1 MERGARLSGSRF
13 GYIVGD
19 TARLALALYRWAL
32 DRAVAAGFSPVI
44 PPVLV
49 REEAMYGTGFFPAE
63 RFEIYEI
70 ADEGLYLT
78 GTSEVALAG
87 LHMGE
92 ILERDQLP
100 LRYTAFSTNFRREA
114 GAAGRDTRGMF
125 RVHQFNKVEL
135 FAYVLP
141 EESWDE
147 HERLLAIEESL
158 AQELG
163 LPYRVVNIEA
173 SELSA
178 AAAKRYDLEAWFPSQ
193 QRYRELTSASNTTD
207 YQSRRLGIRYRA
219 NGHTE
224 YVHTLNGTA
233 VTDRWALA
241 VLENFQ
247 GEVPEVLQ
255 EFGAPAEDR
264 VVSRAFACGALLYR
278 YARLLG
284 DAEALASGDPK
295 RITRR
300 AKNKLLGRA
309 LGPLRLLALT
319 LALGSRPGGVPE
331 RSNGAVLKTASA
343 VTGARGFESHPRR
356 WRTSRRRRTASSRAC
371 FTAGTLAADR
381 RSSRRRRWRSSR
393 SHEASGASP
402 VGASSS
408 KPAAPG
414 AGSCRARSERVLVNA
429 ALVVLVI
436 AIGVAVVWSF

>member
-1 MERGARLSGSRF
+1 VIDLRAARNDPDRVRPGIARKGGAQAFEELLEADERWRELVPKVDELRSRQKLKGKPTPEQVEELKAVKEDLRRLEDELSTAEARRDELLEKVPNPAHDSVPDEAADDAEGKVVREVGERPQLADAKEHLELGRFEMERGARLSGSRF

-19 TARLALALYRWAL
+19 AAQLTLALYRWAL
-32 DRAVAAGFSPVI
+32 DRVVREGFVPVI

-92 ILERDQLP
+92 ILERDELP

-125 RVHQFNKVEL
+125 RVHQFNKVEM
-135 FAYVLP
+135 FSFVLP

-178 AAAKRYDLEAWFPSQ
+178 AAAKRYDIEAWFPAQ
-193 QRYRELTSASNTTD
+193 GRYRELTSASNTTD
-207 YQSRRLGIRYRA
+207 YQARRLGIRYRA
-219 NGHTE
+219 NGGTE
-224 YVHTLNGTA
+224 FVHTLNGTA

-241 VLENFQ
+241 VLENLQ
-247 GEVPEVLQ
+247 GEVPDVLQ
-255 EFGAPAEDR
+255 EFGAPAR
-264 VVSRAFACGALLYR
+264 VQS
-278 YARLLG
+278 
-284 DAEALASGDPK
+284 
-295 RITRR
+295 
-300 AKNKLLGRA
+300 
-309 LGPLRLLALT
+309 
-319 LALGSRPGGVPE
+319 
-331 RSNGAVLKTASA
+331 
-343 VTGARGFESHPRR
+343 
-356 WRTSRRRRTASSRAC
+356 
-371 FTAGTLAADR
+371 
-381 RSSRRRRWRSSR
+381 
-393 SHEASGASP
+393 
-402 VGASSS
+402 
-408 KPAAPG
+408 
-414 AGSCRARSERVLVNA
+414 
-429 ALVVLVI
+429 
-436 AIGVAVVWSF
+436 